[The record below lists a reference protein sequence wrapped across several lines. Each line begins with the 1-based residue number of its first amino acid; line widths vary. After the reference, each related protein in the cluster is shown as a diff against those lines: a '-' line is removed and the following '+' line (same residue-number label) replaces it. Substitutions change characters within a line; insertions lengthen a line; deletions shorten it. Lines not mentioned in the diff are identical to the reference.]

1 MPEVFVQV
9 PHLETK
15 EKSSFNATAY
25 FRVGSTATAPT
36 TAKYRVDNLTTRT
49 ELKDW
54 TSLTVATSN
63 TIAMTSTFNAIQNE
77 ANRTEKVQLTVAS
90 DPDGDTENRDT
101 ATWTIINLRGFD
113 E

>member
-1 MPEVFVQV
+1 MPETYVQV
-9 PHLETK
+9 PHLQTK

-25 FRVGSTATAPT
+25 FRVADAATAPT
-36 TAKYRVDNLTTRT
+36 TAKYRVDNLTARK

-54 TSLTVATSN
+54 TSLTPAVSN

-77 ANRTEKVQLTVAS
+77 SNRIEKVQLTVAA
-90 DPDGDTENRDT
+90 DPDGDTETRDT
-101 ATWTIINLRGFD
+101 VTWNILNLRGFD